1 MHHGE
6 KGNRRKGFSN
16 LPRAARAANP
26 YPEKIWLYLH
36 FPLLPLDALLDEP
49 KAEEDGQTPI
59 AVVGQEK
66 NGMRVLCCND
76 SAAQS
81 GVEPLLSLS
90 TALALCPELLT
101 LQQQPEREKTTL
113 QQLALIAYRFS
124 SIVLNAEQGLWLE
137 LSGCEKLFHSYTQL
151 LQQLQENLTHRCTHI
166 DMGIAGSVD
175 AARLLCQT
183 GFRCEL
189 PESGEVAQQLRL
201 IPLSLLN
208 VQRRQQQSFQQLGLT
223 HLKDLLVLPR
233 AELASR
239 FGTGIVDQLQLLL
252 GEKPCQLKHF
262 KPPVSFH
269 DLLQSTQGIFSKQG
283 LLFPMKT
290 LLQRLSIY
298 LQARQCYCRKIEWR
312 FEPLIGEPSSMCITL
327 SGSQNSWATL
337 LDLSRLQLERIDLP
351 ASIETII
358 LSSDDFVDGL
368 PEGLDLFG
376 TAPSSDKSFA
386 GEVSVEASRL
396 IDSLRARLGPEALQ
410 QPALGSNYLP
420 EKAGKVVAPG
430 KRQQLAIDH
439 DGLQPLWLLPKPVA
453 IQLRNQQLF
462 WRQPLY
468 ILSGPRRLSDNWWQT
483 DQQRDYYL
491 ACDNEGARYWVFKQ
505 AGTDRWFVQG
515 LFS

>member
-1 MHHGE
+1 
-6 KGNRRKGFSN
+6 
-16 LPRAARAANP
+16 
-26 YPEKIWLYLH
+26 
-36 FPLLPLDALLDEP
+36 LLSLDALVDES
-49 KAEEDGQTPI
+49 KIEDSSQNPV
-59 AVVGQEK
+59 AVVSQEK
-66 NGMRVLCCND
+66 NTMRVLCCND
-76 SAAQS
+76 SATQS

-90 TALALCPELLT
+90 TALALCPNLLT
-101 LQQQPEREKTTL
+101 LQQQPEREKTIL
-113 QQLALIAYRFS
+113 QQLALIAYSFS
-124 SIVLNAEQGLWLE
+124 PSVIIAEQGLWLE
-137 LSGCEKLFHSYTQL
+137 LSGCEKLFHSYRRL
-151 LQQLQENLTHRCTHI
+151 LQQLQKSLSYSCTHI
-166 DMGIAGSVD
+166 DMGIAGSAD
-175 AARLLCQT
+175 AARLLCQP

-189 PESGEVAQQLRL
+189 PESTELEQQLRL
-201 IPLSLLN
+201 TPLSLLK
-208 VQRRQQQSFQQLGLT
+208 VQRRQQQSFEHLGLSC
-223 HLKDLLVLPR
+223 LEDLLALPR

-239 FGTGIVDQLQLLL
+239 FGAGIVEQLQFLL
-252 GEKPCQLKHF
+252 GEKPCQLARF
-262 KPPVSFH
+262 KPPVTFH

-327 SGSQNSWATL
+327 SGSQNSWTTL

-376 TAPSSDKSFA
+376 TAPSSDKTLA
-386 GEVSVEASRL
+386 GDVSLEAGRL

-410 QPALGSNYLP
+410 QPVLGNNYLP
-420 EKAGKVVAPG
+420 EEAGKVVAQG
-430 KRQQLAIDH
+430 KHQQLAIDH
-439 DGLQPLWLLPKPVA
+439 NGLQPLWLLPKPIA

-491 ACDNEGARYWVFKQ
+491 ACDNEGSRYWLFKQ

>member
-1 MHHGE
+1 M
-6 KGNRRKGFSN
+6 
-16 LPRAARAANP
+16 
-26 YPEKIWLYLH
+26 
-36 FPLLPLDALLDEP
+36 LPLDALLDES
-49 KAEEDGQTPI
+49 KVEDAGQTPV

-66 NGMRVLCCND
+66 NAMRVLCCND
-76 SAAQS
+76 SATQS
-81 GVEPLLSLS
+81 GVEPLLSLP
-90 TALALCPELLT
+90 TALALCPSLLT

-113 QQLALIAYRFS
+113 QQLALIAYSFS
-124 SIVLNAEQGLWLE
+124 PMVIIAEQGLWLE
-137 LSGCEKLFHSYTQL
+137 LSGCEKLFHSYRQL
-151 LQQLQENLTHRCTHI
+151 LQQLQKNLSFLCCKI
-166 DMGIAGSVD
+166 DMGIAGSAD
-175 AARLLCQT
+175 AARLLCRP

-189 PESGEVAQQLRL
+189 PESSAVEQQLRL
-201 IPLSLLN
+201 TPLSLLK

-223 HLKDLLVLPR
+223 CLEDLLKFPR

-239 FGTGIVDQLQLLL
+239 FGTGIVEQLQLLL
-252 GEKPCQLKHF
+252 GEKPCQLTHF

-298 LQARQCYCRKIEWR
+298 LQARQCYCSKIEWR

-327 SGSQNSWATL
+327 SGNQNSWTTL

-376 TAPSSDKSFA
+376 TAPSSDKA
-386 GEVSVEASRL
+386 LTGEVNLEASRL
-396 IDSLRARLGPEALQ
+396 IDSLRARLGSEALQ

-420 EKAGKVVAPG
+420 EEAGKVVAPG
-430 KRQQLAIDH
+430 KHQQLAIDH
-439 DGLQPLWLLPKPVA
+439 HGLQPLWLLPKPIA

-491 ACDNEGARYWVFKQ
+491 ACDNEGSRYWLFKQ

>member
-1 MHHGE
+1 ML
-6 KGNRRKGFSN
+6 S
-16 LPRAARAANP
+16 
-26 YPEKIWLYLH
+26 
-36 FPLLPLDALLDEP
+36 LDALVDES
-49 KAEEDGQTPI
+49 KIEDSSQNPV
-59 AVVGQEK
+59 AVVSQEK
-66 NGMRVLCCND
+66 NTMRVLCCND
-76 SAAQS
+76 SATQS

-90 TALALCPELLT
+90 TALALCPNLLT
-101 LQQQPEREKTTL
+101 LQQQPEREKTIL
-113 QQLALIAYRFS
+113 QQLALIAYSFS
-124 SIVLNAEQGLWLE
+124 PSVIIAEQGLWLE
-137 LSGCEKLFHSYTQL
+137 LSGCEKLFHSYRQL
-151 LQQLQENLTHRCTHI
+151 LQQLQKSLSYSCTHI
-166 DMGIAGSVD
+166 DMGIAGSAD
-175 AARLLCQT
+175 AARLLCQP

-189 PESGEVAQQLRL
+189 PESTELEQQLRL
-201 IPLSLLN
+201 TPLSLLK
-208 VQRRQQQSFQQLGLT
+208 VQRRQQQSFEHLGLSC
-223 HLKDLLVLPR
+223 LEDLLALPR

-239 FGTGIVDQLQLLL
+239 FGAGIVEQLQFLL
-252 GEKPCQLKHF
+252 GEKPCQLARF
-262 KPPVSFH
+262 KPPVTFH
-269 DLLQSTQGIFSKQG
+269 DLLQSTQGIFSKQS

-327 SGSQNSWATL
+327 SGSQNSWTTL

-376 TAPSSDKSFA
+376 TAPSSDKTLA
-386 GEVSVEASRL
+386 GDVSLEAGRL

-410 QPALGSNYLP
+410 QPVLGNNYLP
-420 EKAGKVVAPG
+420 EEAGKVVAQG
-430 KRQQLAIDH
+430 KHQQLAIDH
-439 DGLQPLWLLPKPVA
+439 NGLQPLWLLPKPIA

-491 ACDNEGARYWVFKQ
+491 ACDNEGSRYWLFKQ

>member
-1 MHHGE
+1 MT
-6 KGNRRKGFSN
+6 
-16 LPRAARAANP
+16 RATGP

-36 FPLLPLDALLDEP
+36 FPLLPLDALLDDS
-49 KAEEDGQTPI
+49 KIEDDRQIPT

-66 NGMRVLCCND
+66 NAMRILCCND
-76 SAAQS
+76 SAKIS

-90 TALALCPELLT
+90 TALALCPDLLT
-101 LQQQPEREKTTL
+101 LQQQPEREQTTL
-113 QQLALIAYRFS
+113 QQLALIAYSFS
-124 SIVLNAEQGLWLE
+124 PVVIIAEQGLWLE
-137 LSGCEKLFHSYTQL
+137 LSGCEKLFRSYRQL
-151 LQQLQENLTHRCTHI
+151 LQQLQKKLSHRCAHI
-166 DMGIAGSVD
+166 DMGIAGSAD

-189 PESGEVAQQLRL
+189 PERAEVEQQLRL
-201 IPLSLLN
+201 TPLSLLN
-208 VQRRQQQSFQQLGLT
+208 IQRRQQQSFKQLGLT
-223 HLKDLLVLPR
+223 CLEDLLVLSR

-239 FGTGIVDQLQLLL
+239 FGTDIVDQLQLLL
-252 GEKPCQLKHF
+252 GEQPCQLTRF
-262 KPPVSFH
+262 KPAVSFH

-312 FEPLIGEPSSMCITL
+312 FEPLIGEPSSMCISL

-337 LDLSRLQLERIDLP
+337 LDLSRLQLERINLP

-376 TAPSSDKSFA
+376 TAPSSNNALD
-386 GEVSVEASRL
+386 GEVSLEASRL

-420 EKAGKVVAPG
+420 EEAGQIVAPG
-430 KRQQLAIDH
+430 KHPQLTVDH
-439 DGLQPLWLLPKPVA
+439 NGLQPLWLLPRPIA
-453 IQLRNQQLF
+453 IQLRQQQLF
-462 WRQPLY
+462 WRRPLY

-491 ACDNEGARYWVFKQ
+491 ACDNEGARYWLFKQ